1 MLLRREP
8 FKNSNSLFF
17 FFFSF
22 KGASSFR
29 LGAQYELNFNSTS
42 VRHPCTTVQ
51 AEHPQAAALCALLNG
66 HSNELERQNKTLPGA

>member
-17 FFFSF
+17 FFSF
-22 KGASSFR
+22 KGASSLR